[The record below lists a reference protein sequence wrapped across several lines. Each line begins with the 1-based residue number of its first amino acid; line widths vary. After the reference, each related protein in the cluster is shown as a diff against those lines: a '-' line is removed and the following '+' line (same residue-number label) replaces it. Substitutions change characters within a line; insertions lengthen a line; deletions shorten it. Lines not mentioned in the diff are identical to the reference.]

1 MCRDLLIQNLWVKAG
16 RLFGAFLFF
25 VLSVSHG
32 QLGTD
37 AQLPQSVLQE
47 GLLGGAGLEEALRE
61 MAGGEFQ
68 SPGSE
73 LEFPEL
79 MEEEAE
85 PDPLQDLLDEQ
96 ARLNSVIRVAPRLKA
111 QDTIIIEFAPKED
124 EDCVPVTTTNRGTV
138 CISTSEETEEE
149 IEIRERYANENPFQL
164 DDVGFLYLPG
174 IPRIALSGLNLE
186 EATTRLQAVPQFEP
200 YDLVLTLLPL
210 DPVGTA
216 ALEPFGY
223 DLFRG
228 SPTTF
233 APATDIPVPSEYVMG
248 PGDTIEAQL
257 FGGTN
262 ANFPLVVTREGIL
275 NFPEIGPI
283 TVGGISFD
291 ELKTLVTERVQEQ
304 LTGVRVSITIG
315 ALRSIRIFVLGDAE
329 YPGSYT
335 VSGLSTMTNALFL
348 SGGVKEIGSL
358 RNIELKRNGVT
369 LSTLDLYELL
379 LNGDTSNDARLQP
392 GDVIFVPPIGN
403 TVAVDGMVKRPA
415 IYELIDNES
424 TVIDVI
430 ELSGG
435 LIPKADVSA
444 VKLERIIPGR
454 GIAVRDIDTNS
465 EIDGGERLQDGDV
478 VRVLGNIDQFENV
491 VHLDG
496 NVQQPGP
503 YEWTS
508 GMRLSDL
515 LKGPEFVKPMSD
527 LGYVFVRREPSPN
540 VLVEAVSTSLSEAW
554 LDQGG
559 PEDILLQPRDAVY
572 VFNLEQGRA
581 HIINPI
587 LQELAAENQAMP
599 VVTING
605 EVLNS
610 GTYPL
615 ETDMRISDLIR
626 AGGGL
631 LESAYLL
638 SLEVMR
644 YETRDNMIRESRI
657 FSANLADI
665 LDGDLSEDLSLQPY
679 DTISIRQVPEWDNDL
694 RSVELEG
701 AIRFPGTYAIRVGE
715 TLSTVLERAG
725 GLTERGFA
733 SGAIFLREEIQR
745 REQEQLSLMADR
757 LQSSLA
763 VESLGSTAIVGSN
776 ASSAAA
782 GQALVNQLR
791 ETEAAGRLVI
801 DLEGI
806 LAGDPSS
813 DITLEDG
820 DRLLVPNISQS
831 VMVLGEVQ
839 YASTHV
845 YEESLMRDDYLRL
858 SGGLTSGADEA
869 RIYVVQANGQVQTA
883 AGAEM
888 SWFRRA
894 TIFGGNDAGGGVIG
908 PGDTIIVPYETD
920 PIRPLTL
927 WQTSAQI
934 VYQMAVTL
942 TAINSF
948 L

>member
-1 MCRDLLIQNLWVKAG
+1 MCRDLLIPNLWAKAG
-16 RLFGAFLFF
+16 RVFGAFLFF
-25 VLSVSHG
+25 ALSVSHG

-37 AQLPQSVLQE
+37 TQLPQGILQE
-47 GLLGGAGLEEALRE
+47 GLLEGVGLDALRE
-61 MAGGEFQ
+61 MAGGEFE
-68 SPGSE
+68 SSGTE
-73 LEFPEL
+73 MEFPEL

-85 PDPLQDLLDEQ
+85 INPLQDLLDEQ

-138 CISTSEETEEE
+138 CISTLEETEEE

-164 DDVGFLYLPG
+164 DDAGFLYLPG
-174 IPRIALSGLNLE
+174 IPRIALSGLNIE
-186 EATTRLQAVPQFEP
+186 ETTTRLQAIPQFEP

-233 APATDIPVPSEYVMG
+233 APATDVPVPSEYVMG
-248 PGDTIEAQL
+248 PGDTIIVQL

-262 ANFPLVVTREGIL
+262 ASFPLVVTREGIL

-304 LTGVRVSITIG
+304 LTGVRVSITVG

-329 YPGSYT
+329 FPGSYT
-335 VSGLSTMTNALFL
+335 VSGLSTITNALFL

-358 RNIELKRNGVT
+358 RKIELKRNGVT
-369 LSTLDLYELL
+369 LSTLDLYDLL

-403 TVAVDGMVKRPA
+403 TVAVDGMVRRPA

-435 LIPKADVSA
+435 LIAKADVSA

-454 GIAVRDIDTNS
+454 GITVRDIDTNS
-465 EIDGGERLQDGDV
+465 ETDEGERLQDGDV
-478 VRVLGNIDQFENV
+478 IRVLGNIDQFENV

-515 LKGPEFVKPMSD
+515 LQGPEFVKPMSD

-540 VLVEAVSTSLSEAW
+540 VSVEAVSASLSEAW
-554 LDQGG
+554 LNKGG
-559 PEDILLQPRDAVY
+559 PEDILLQPRDTVH
-572 VFNLEQGRA
+572 VFNLEQGRT
-581 HIINPI
+581 HIIDPL
-587 LQELAAENQAMP
+587 LQELAVENQTIP

-605 EVLNS
+605 AVFNS

-638 SLEVMR
+638 SLEIMR
-644 YETRDNMIRESRI
+644 HETRDNMIRESRI
-657 FSANLADI
+657 FSVNLADI
-665 LDGDLSEDLSLQPY
+665 LDGDLSEDLFLQPY
-679 DTISIRQVPEWDNDL
+679 DTVSIRQVPEWGNDL

-701 AIRFPGTYAIRVGE
+701 AVRFPGIYSIRAGE
-715 TLSTVLERAG
+715 TLSTVMERAG

-733 SGAIFLREEIQR
+733 GGAIFLREEIRR
-745 REQEQLSLMADR
+745 REQEQISLMADR

-763 VESLGSTAIVGSN
+763 VESLSSTATIGSN
-776 ASSAAA
+776 ADSAA
-782 GQALVNQLR
+782 GQALVSQLR

-820 DRLLVPNISQS
+820 DRLLVPNVPQS
-831 VMVLGEVQ
+831 VMVIGEVQ

-845 YEESLMRDDYLRL
+845 YEENLMRDDYLRL
-858 SGGLTSGADEA
+858 SGGFTSGADKG
-869 RIYVVQANGQVQTA
+869 RIYVLQANGQVQTA
-883 AGAEM
+883 AGVEM
-888 SWFRRA
+888 SWLQRA
-894 TIFGGNDAGGGVIG
+894 TRFTGSDIGGGVIG
-908 PGDTIIVPYETD
+908 PGDTIIVPYKNRLQT
-920 PIRPLTL
+920 LSL
-927 WQTSAQI
+927 WQTSAQV